1 MKRVKLNSKARKA
14 FRGRSRGLSMLEVVI
29 AIGLLG
35 IIAVSIL
42 TALLTASAA
51 LVIADRR
58 ATADSLAR
66 SQMEYVKNQDYIYY
80 SESGHE
86 DYDEV
91 EGYTENYDID
101 ITVEPIN
108 PDTYEPY
115 PYDEGEGAFEKDDGI
130 QLITVT
136 VTYYIIGAENKK
148 VEREFTLEDYK
159 REPVV

>member
-58 ATADSLAR
+58 ATAESLAR
-66 SQMEYVKNQDYIYY
+66 TQMEYVKDN
-80 SESGHE
+80 SS
-86 DYDEV
+86 
-91 EGYTENYDID
+91 N
-101 ITVEPIN
+101 
-108 PDTYEPY
+108 
-115 PYDEGEGAFEKDDGI
+115 PYDYNDPQSYEQDNVESIDYPGCFISVSAEPLHSPDDGI

-136 VTYYIIGAENKK
+136 ITYYILGTENKK
-148 VEREFTLEDYK
+148 VERQFTLEDYK
-159 REPVV
+159 REPVA

>member
-66 SQMEYVKNQDYIYY
+66 SQMEYVKDDSSN
-80 SESGHE
+80 
-86 DYDEV
+86 
-91 EGYTENYDID
+91 
-101 ITVEPIN
+101 
-108 PDTYEPY
+108 
-115 PYDEGEGAFEKDDGI
+115 PYDENDPQSYEQDNVESIDYPGCFISVSAEPLHSPDDGI

-136 VTYYIIGAENKK
+136 ITYYILGTENKK
-148 VEREFTLEDYK
+148 VERQFTLEDYK
-159 REPVV
+159 REPVA

>member
-66 SQMEYVKNQDYIYY
+66 SQMEYVKNQDFRK
-80 SESGHE
+80 ES
-86 DYDEV
+86 V
-91 EGYTENYDID
+91 
-101 ITVEPIN
+101 
-108 PDTYEPY
+108 
-115 PYDEGEGAFEKDDGI
+115 
-130 QLITVT
+130 
-136 VTYYIIGAENKK
+136 
-148 VEREFTLEDYK
+148 
-159 REPVV
+159 